1 MESQA
6 IFELIGYSASLL
18 IAISLIMKSL
28 IRLRII
34 NGIGAFVFVVYG
46 ILIKAYPIAILNGLI
61 VIIDSFYLIKM
72 LKRSDYFTLM
82 VVTPSS
88 TYLRFFL
95 DFHNDD
101 IRKFFPRFDYET
113 NPKDLIYFILRR
125 LQWVFCGQQAI

>member
-61 VIIDSFYLIKM
+61 VIIDSFYLIRM
-72 LKRSDYFTLM
+72 LKRSEYFTLI
-82 VVTPSS
+82 VVTPGS

-95 DFHNDD
+95 DFHNVD
-101 IRKFFPRFDYET
+101 IRKFFPNFDYEI
-113 NPKDLIYFILRR
+113 NP
-125 LQWVFCGQQAI
+125 